1 MQRKTSKV
9 APSKGFPQKKLA
21 KKLWHSLK
29 IEFFFSCMIFVLK
42 VCSGYSKYN
51 SWFIA
56 KSNTSFE
63 GIMDFFWYSHLL
75 ESLRVRNIC
84 KISTVDG

>member
-29 IEFFFSCMIFVLK
+29 SCFFFLH
-42 VCSGYSKYN
+42 
-51 SWFIA
+51 
-56 KSNTSFE
+56 
-63 GIMDFFWYSHLL
+63 DFCF
-75 ESLRVRNIC
+75 ESLQWIQY
-84 KISTVDG
+84 I